1 MDHDASATL
10 RKGAGRNAPEVDAAA
25 AIVGP
30 LLTRYNRRLFRLA
43 RGILANSEEAEDAVQ
58 EAYVRALSNLDQLR
72 DRASLGAW
80 LARITVNEALA
91 RRRRRHDN
99 VPLEEVSERAAVG
112 ATEGTVIVGPFG
124 RRNPEEKAVQGE
136 IRGLLEH
143 AIDALPM
150 HFRSVFVACD
160 IEGLSAAEAAAA
172 LGLYQVTVKT
182 RLFRARRLLRR
193 KLDASLIAALAGAFP
208 CAGARCERITAGV
221 LARLAAGH
229 HLPAPPRERGDK
241 A

>member
-1 MDHDASATL
+1 MDHDTSATR
-10 RKGAGRNAPEVDAAA
+10 RKGSGYGAPKNDAAA

-43 RGILANSEEAEDAVQ
+43 RGILANSEEAEDVVQ

-91 RRRRRHDN
+91 RRRSRRES
-99 VPLEEVSERAAVG
+99 VPLEEISEQAVVG
-112 ATEGTVIVGPFG
+112 AAGGTVIVGPFG

-136 IRGLLEH
+136 IKGLLEH

-193 KLDASLIAALAGAFP
+193 KLDASLIAALADAFP

-221 LARLAAGH
+221 LARLAA
-229 HLPAPPRERGDK
+229 REPLR
-241 A
+241 

>member
-10 RKGAGRNAPEVDAAA
+10 RKGPGYDAPKADAAA

-43 RGILANSEEAEDAVQ
+43 RGILANSEEAEDVVQ

-91 RRRRRHDN
+91 RRRSRHES
-99 VPLEEVSERAAVG
+99 VPLEEISERAVVG
-112 ATEGTVIVGPFG
+112 AAGGTVIVGPFG
-124 RRNPEEKAVQGE
+124 RRTPEEKAVQGE
-136 IRGLLEH
+136 IKGLLEH

-193 KLDASLIAALAGAFP
+193 KLDTSLIAALADAFP

-221 LARLAAGH
+221 LARLAARCH
-229 HLPAPPRERGDK
+229 AAESSREKGGK
-241 A
+241 E